1 MGNMLTDSEIKQLSD
16 LSKQTRKQILKMIV
30 KATASHI
37 APSYS
42 IVELLVYLYEKVLRI
57 NPKKPN
63 DPDRD
68 IFILSKGWGIS
79 GVYSLLAYKGFF
91 DQKLLN
97 DYCVDGSKM
106 IAMTTINDIPGI
118 EATTG
123 SAGHGLPIGAG
134 MAMGMKINR
143 IDKRVYVIIG
153 DGECDEGAI
162 WETALIAAHHK
173 LNNLIA
179 IVDYNKWQSFGRT
192 NEVLNLEPLKAK
204 WLAFNWN
211 VIEIDGHNFLEIES
225 AVKKS
230 HLSKD
235 KPTIIIAHTIKGK
248 GLSIIEDNN
257 DFHYKT
263 PREKELE
270 VAKKEGLL

>member
-1 MGNMLTDSEIKQLSD
+1 MLNNIEITHLTK
-16 LSKQTRKQILKMIV
+16 LSKETRRQILKMIV

-57 NPKKPN
+57 NPKRPN
-63 DPDRD
+63 DPNRD
-68 IFILSKGWGIS
+68 KFILSKGWGIS
-79 GVYSLLAYKGFF
+79 TLYSILVHKGFF
-91 DQKLLN
+91 DKKLL
-97 DYCVDGSKM
+97 DSYCVNGDKM

-134 MAMGMKINR
+134 MAMGMKLNK
-143 IDKRVYVIIG
+143 IDRRVYVIIG

-179 IVDYNKWQSFGRT
+179 IIDYNKWQSFGRT

-204 WLAFNWN
+204 WRDFNWEAL
-211 VIEIDGHNFLEIES
+211 EIDGHNFKEIES
-225 AVKKS
+225 AITKS
-230 HLSKD
+230 HQSKD

-257 DFHYKT
+257 DYHYKT
-263 PREKELE
+263 PREKELK
-270 VAKKEGLL
+270 VAKKEGLI

>member
-1 MGNMLTDSEIKQLSD
+1 MLTDKEMTYLTN
-16 LSKQTRKQILKMIV
+16 LSKEIRKQILKMIV

-42 IVELLVYLYEKVLRI
+42 IVELLVYLYEKILRI
-57 NPKKPN
+57 DPKKPG

-68 IFILSKGWGIS
+68 KFILSKGWAVS
-79 GVYSLLAYKGFF
+79 GLYAILAHKGFF
-91 DQKLLN
+91 DKKLL
-97 DYCVDGSKM
+97 DSYCIDGGKM

-118 EATTG
+118 EASTG
-123 SAGHGLPIGAG
+123 SIGHGLPIGAG
-134 MAMGMKINR
+134 MAMAMKLNKIS
-143 IDKRVYVIIG
+143 KRVYVIIG
-153 DGECDEGAI
+153 DGECDEGSI

-179 IVDYNKWQSFGRT
+179 IIDYNKWQSFGRT

-204 WLAFNWN
+204 WQAFNWE
-211 VIEIDGHNFLEIES
+211 VQEINGHNFVEIEL
-225 AVKKS
+225 AIKKS

-235 KPTIIIAHTIKGK
+235 KPTIIIAHTVKGK

-257 DFHYKT
+257 DYHYKT
-263 PREKELE
+263 PREKELI
-270 VAKKEGLL
+270 VAKAEGLL